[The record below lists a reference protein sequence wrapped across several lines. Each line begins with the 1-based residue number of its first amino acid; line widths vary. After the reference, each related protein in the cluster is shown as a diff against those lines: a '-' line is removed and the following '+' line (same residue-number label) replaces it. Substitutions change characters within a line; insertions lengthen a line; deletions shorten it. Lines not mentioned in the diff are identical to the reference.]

1 MQSTDRFL
9 QPAIRARPTPYTLYG
24 VLINQ
29 CHHHQPVVPNQE
41 RRRRVTSSRH
51 VTSRHSTAQHSIARR
66 CQPFLAR
73 QSPIRWLQ
81 GSNIGTRRIFG
92 FSFSTPLEPHA
103 HAPRPRPTPRAKS
116 QLTMGVDYRVPTTK
130 YCKVLQSTLRRCTG
144 KSSMSPLLFSF
155 VCPFARPTFP
165 YGAEYSGGVLRTYNK
180 CLTCALS
187 RSVVTFLAR
196 DNCFSQTSGVFL
208 ESLNSHRRLVT
219 LGSFWGPSIPTSY
232 SALSAQQS
240 FRVPGGAQT
249 RSLHSLADL
258 SVRTCGRIL
267 LYSVYSTEF
276 FALNT
281 GH

>member
-1 MQSTDRFL
+1 MPPS
-9 QPAIRARPTPYTLYG
+9 PTRCAKPGTSAP
-24 VLINQ
+24 
-29 CHHHQPVVPNQE
+29 CHVV
-41 RRRRVTSSRH
+41 TSRH
-51 VTSRHSTAQHSIARR
+51 VTSQHSTAQHSTALPAVPGAPVADPMAPGVQYWHQAHFR
-66 CQPFLAR
+66 FF
-73 QSPIRWLQ
+73 
-81 GSNIGTRRIFG
+81 IF
-92 FSFSTPLEPHA
+92 HA
-103 HAPRPRPTPRAKS
+103 FGAPRPRPTPRAKS